1 MNRRARLPDTADAA
15 RLRQAART
23 LGLRIGVFA
32 AVIVVVLSGLAVA
45 IVVQGQHR
53 AADTLLEQAVA
64 RADDV
69 TDPPAGVWLAV
80 RGPHGTTVTPGT
92 PNGLP
97 LESALARV
105 AEAGAT
111 RFEDYHHG
119 DVEYRVLTVQ
129 QGDRAVQA
137 ALDLTANHAERT
149 RLAVALLLTGGFGL
163 VLAAVAGMA
172 LARNAVRPMATAL
185 TLQRRF
191 VSDASH
197 ELRTPLTL
205 LSTRVQMLRRH
216 LNGTGAGRDLLDEA
230 DGVVADTRHLTA
242 VLDDLL
248 LAADPAHAPDE
259 PFDLA
264 VLVSEVVAAHQPA
277 ARDGHIAL
285 TARRPD
291 SPVPVRGART
301 AVGRAVTALV
311 DNAVRHAATEVT
323 VTVATEGR
331 TAVVDVAD
339 DGPGIAPDVLPR
351 LFDRF
356 ATTRGPDQP
365 GVTRRRYG
373 LGLALVS
380 DIAAR
385 HNGTVDAVP
394 VPGGGAHLRL
404 TLPLDPVT

>member
-1 MNRRARLPDTADAA
+1 VNRRAHRTETADAT
-15 RLRQAART
+15 RLRHAART
-23 LGLRIGVFA
+23 LGLRIGLFA
-32 AVIVVVLSGLAVA
+32 AVIVLVLSGLAVA
-45 IVVQGQHR
+45 IVVQSQHR
-53 AADTLLEQAVA
+53 AADTLLEQTAT

-80 RGPHGTTVTPGT
+80 RGPHGTTTTPGA
-92 PNGLP
+92 PDGLP
-97 LESALARV
+97 LEPALASV
-105 AEAGAT
+105 AATGAT
-111 RFEDYHHG
+111 TFEDYHHG
-119 DVEYRVLTVQ
+119 DVEYRVLTVRR
-129 QGDRAVQA
+129 GDRAVQA

-149 RLAVALLLTGGFGL
+149 RLAVALLLTGGLGL
-163 VLAAVAGMA
+163 VLAAIAGMA

-185 TLQRRF
+185 TLQRQF

-205 LSTRVQMLRRH
+205 LSTRVQMLHRH
-216 LNGTGAGRDLLDEA
+216 LAGSGARKDLLDES

-248 LAADPAHAPDE
+248 LAADPSSTPDE
-259 PFDLA
+259 PFDLT
-264 VLVSEVVAAHQPA
+264 VLVGEVVTAHQA
-277 ARDGHIAL
+277 AAQDEHIAL
-285 TARRPD
+285 TVRRPG

-311 DNAVRHAATEVT
+311 DNAVRHATTAVT

-331 TAVVDVAD
+331 MAVVDVAD

-356 ATTRGPDQP
+356 ATTRGPDQL
-365 GVTRRRYG
+365 GAARRRYG

-385 HNGTVDAVP
+385 HNGAVDAAEAP
-394 VPGGGAHLRL
+394 DGGALLRL
-404 TLPLDPVT
+404 TLPLDPTT

>member
-1 MNRRARLPDTADAA
+1 M
-15 RLRQAART
+15 
-23 LGLRIGVFA
+23 LGLRIGLFA
-32 AVIVVVLSGLAVA
+32 AVIVLVLSGLAVA
-45 IVVQGQHR
+45 IVVQSQHR
-53 AADTLLEQAVA
+53 AAGTLLEQAVA

-80 RGPHGTTVTPGT
+80 RGPRGTTVTPGT
-92 PNGLP
+92 PDGLP
-97 LESALARV
+97 LEPAFERV
-105 AEAGAT
+105 AATGART
-111 RFEDYHHG
+111 FEDYHHG
-119 DVEYRVLTVQ
+119 DVEYRVLTVRR
-129 QGDRAVQA
+129 GERAVQA

-149 RLAVALLLTGGFGL
+149 RLAVALLLTGGLGL
-163 VLAAVAGMA
+163 VLAAIAGMA
-172 LARNAVRPMATAL
+172 LARNAVRPMAAAL
-185 TLQRRF
+185 TLQRQF

-205 LSTRVQMLRRH
+205 LSTRVQLLRRH
-216 LNGTGAGRDLLDEA
+216 LASAGEDLRAEA

-248 LAADPAHAPDE
+248 LAADPSRTPDE

-264 VLVSEVVAAHQPA
+264 ALVDEVVDAHQTQDE
-277 ARDGHIAL
+277 RIAL
-285 TARRPD
+285 TASRPD
-291 SPVPVRGART
+291 SPVPVRGARI
-301 AVGRAVTALV
+301 AMGRAVTALV
-311 DNAVRHAATEVT
+311 DNAVRYAATGVT
-323 VTVATEGR
+323 VTVATEGS

-339 DGPGIAPDVLPR
+339 DGPGIAPEVLPR

-365 GVTRRRYG
+365 GAVRRRYG

-394 VPGGGAHLRL
+394 VSGGALLRL
-404 TLPLDPVT
+404 TLPLDPAT